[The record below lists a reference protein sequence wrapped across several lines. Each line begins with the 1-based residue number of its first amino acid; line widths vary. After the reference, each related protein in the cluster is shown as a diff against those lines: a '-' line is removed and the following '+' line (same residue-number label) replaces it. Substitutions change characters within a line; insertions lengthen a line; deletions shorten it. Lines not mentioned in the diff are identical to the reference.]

1 MRTRFMTASFI
12 ALCLIGRGPAAA
24 QPAATPTQDAL
35 AAARELVQVARAAD
49 QLKLILPSIIQ
60 ALKPAVVQGR
70 PEVERDFDAFAPAL
84 LDNMSA
90 RLPEF
95 ADEIVLIYA
104 RNFTPGEMREMTT
117 FYRTPVGQKLL
128 EKLPTVTQESM
139 RAGQAWGQRIGAEV
153 QNRMIEELRKR
164 GHNI

>member
-12 ALCLIGRGPAAA
+12 ALYLIGLGPAAA
-24 QPAATPTQDAL
+24 QPAAAPTPDAL

-104 RNFTPGEMREMTT
+104 RNFTPGEMREMTA

>member
-1 MRTRFMTASFI
+1 MTASFI

-104 RNFTPGEMREMTT
+104 RNFTPGEMHEMTT

>member
-104 RNFTPGEMREMTT
+104 RNFTPGEMREMTA

>member
-1 MRTRFMTASFI
+1 MRTRFMMAGFI
-12 ALCLIGRGPAAA
+12 ALCLTGGGPAAA
-24 QPAATPTQDAL
+24 QPATAPTQDAL
-35 AAARELVQVARAAD
+35 AAARELVQVARATD
-49 QLKLILPSIIQ
+49 QLKLILPSLIQ

-70 PEVERDFDAFAPAL
+70 PEVEKDFDAFAPAL
-84 LDNMSA
+84 LDTMSA

-95 ADEIVLIYA
+95 AAEIVLIYA
-104 RNFTPGEMREMTT
+104 RNFTPEEMHQMTA

>member
-1 MRTRFMTASFI
+1 MRRRFVMAGFI
-12 ALCLIGRGPAAA
+12 ALYLIGSGPAAA
-24 QPAATPTQDAL
+24 QTATAPTQDAL
-35 AAARELVQVARAAD
+35 AAARELVQVARATD

-70 PEVERDFDAFAPAL
+70 PEVEKDFDAFAPAL

-95 ADEIVLIYA
+95 AAEIVLIYA
-104 RNFTPGEMREMTT
+104 RNFTPEEMRQMTT

-153 QNRMIEELRKR
+153 QNRMIEELRKK

>member
-1 MRTRFMTASFI
+1 MRTRFMMAGFI

-24 QPAATPTQDAL
+24 QPAAAPTQDAL
-35 AAARELVQVARAAD
+35 AAARELVQVARATD
-49 QLKLILPSIIQ
+49 QLKLILPTIIQ
-60 ALKPAVVQGR
+60 ALRPAVVQGR
-70 PEVERDFDAFAPAL
+70 PQVEKDFDAFAPAL

-95 ADEIVLIYA
+95 AEQIILIYA

-139 RAGQAWGQRIGAEV
+139 RVGQAWGQRIGAEV
-153 QNRMIEELRKR
+153 QNRMIEELRKK
-164 GHNI
+164 GHDL

>member
-1 MRTRFMTASFI
+1 MTASFI

>member
-1 MRTRFMTASFI
+1 MRTRFIAASFI

>member
-1 MRTRFMTASFI
+1 MAVFI
-12 ALCLIGRGPAAA
+12 ALCLMGGRPAAA
-24 QPAATPTQDAL
+24 QPAAAPTQDAL

-104 RNFTPGEMREMTT
+104 RNFTPGEMREMTA

>member
-1 MRTRFMTASFI
+1 MRTRFIMAGFI
-12 ALCLIGRGPAAA
+12 ALCLTGGGPAAA
-24 QPAATPTQDAL
+24 QPAAAPTQDAL
-35 AAARELVQVARAAD
+35 AAARELVQVARATD
-49 QLKLILPSIIQ
+49 QLKLILPSLIQ

-70 PEVERDFDAFAPAL
+70 PEVEKDFDAFAPAL
-84 LDNMSA
+84 LDTMSA

-95 ADEIVLIYA
+95 AAEIVLIYA
-104 RNFTPGEMREMTT
+104 RNFTPEEMHQMTA

>member
-1 MRTRFMTASFI
+1 MMAGFI
-12 ALCLIGRGPAAA
+12 ALCLTGHGPAAA
-24 QPAATPTQDAL
+24 QPAAAPTQDAL
-35 AAARELVQVARAAD
+35 AAARELVQVAHATD
-49 QLKLILPSIIQ
+49 QLKLILPTILQ
-60 ALKPAVVQGR
+60 ALRPAVVQGR
-70 PEVERDFDAFAPAL
+70 PQVEKDFDAFAPAL

-95 ADEIVLIYA
+95 AEQIILIYA

-153 QNRMIEELRKR
+153 QNRMIEELRKK
-164 GHNI
+164 GHDL

>member
-1 MRTRFMTASFI
+1 MRTRFMMTGFI
-12 ALCLIGRGPAAA
+12 ALCLMGGGPAAA
-24 QPAATPTQDAL
+24 QPATPPTQDAL
-35 AAARELVQVARAAD
+35 AAARELVQVARATD

-70 PEVERDFDAFAPAL
+70 PEVEKDFDAFAPAL
-84 LDNMSA
+84 LDNMNA

-95 ADEIVLIYA
+95 AAEIVLIYA
-104 RNFTPGEMREMTT
+104 RNFTPEEMRQMTT

-139 RAGQAWGQRIGAEV
+139 RVGQAWGQRIGAEV
-153 QNRMIEELRKR
+153 QNRMIEELRKK

>member
-1 MRTRFMTASFI
+1 MKRRFVMAGFI
-12 ALCLIGRGPAAA
+12 ALYLIGSGPAAA
-24 QPAATPTQDAL
+24 QTAPTQDAL
-35 AAARELVQVARAAD
+35 AAARELVQVARATD

-70 PEVERDFDAFAPAL
+70 PEVEKDFDAFAPAL
-84 LDNMSA
+84 LDNMTA

-95 ADEIVLIYA
+95 TAEIVVIYA
-104 RNFTPGEMREMTT
+104 RNFTPEEMRQMTA

-139 RAGQAWGQRIGAEV
+139 RVGQAWGQRIGAEV
-153 QNRMIEELRKR
+153 QNRMIEELRKK

>member
-1 MRTRFMTASFI
+1 MRTRFIAASFI

-139 RAGQAWGQRIGAEV
+139 RVGQAWGQRIGEEV

-164 GHNI
+164 GHDL

>member
-1 MRTRFMTASFI
+1 MMAGFI
-12 ALCLIGRGPAAA
+12 ALCVMGGGPAAA
-24 QPAATPTQDAL
+24 QPAAAPAQDAL

-49 QLKLILPSIIQ
+49 QVKQLLPSLVQ

-70 PEVERDFDAFAPAL
+70 PQVERDFDAFVPVL
-84 LDNMSA
+84 LDNMNSRMTELA
-90 RLPEF
+90 EQ
-95 ADEIVLIYA
+95 IVLIYA
-104 RNFTPGEMREMTT
+104 RNFTPEEMREMTR

-153 QNRMIEELRKR
+153 QNRMIEELRKK
-164 GHNI
+164 GHDL

>member
-1 MRTRFMTASFI
+1 MRTRFMIAGFI

-24 QPAATPTQDAL
+24 QPAAAPTQDAL

-70 PEVERDFDAFAPAL
+70 PQIEKDFDAFAPAL

-95 ADEIVLIYA
+95 TEQIVLIYA
-104 RNFTPGEMREMTT
+104 HNFTPEEMREMTT
-117 FYRTPVGQKLL
+117 FYRSPVGQRLL
-128 EKLPTVTQESM
+128 EKLPAVTQESM
-139 RAGQAWGQRIGAEV
+139 RVGQAWGQRIGAEV
-153 QNRMIEELRKR
+153 QNRMIEELRKK
-164 GHNI
+164 GHDL

>member
-1 MRTRFMTASFI
+1 MRTRFMMAGFI
-12 ALCLIGRGPAAA
+12 ALCLMGGGPAAA
-24 QPAATPTQDAL
+24 QPAAAPTQDAL
-35 AAARELVQVARAAD
+35 AAARELVQVARATD
-49 QLKLILPSIIQ
+49 PLKLILPSIIQ

-70 PEVERDFDAFAPAL
+70 PEVEKDFDAFAPAL

-95 ADEIVLIYA
+95 AAEIVVIYA
-104 RNFTPGEMREMTT
+104 RNFTPEEMRQMTA

-153 QNRMIEELRKR
+153 QNRMIEELRKK

>member
-1 MRTRFMTASFI
+1 MTASFI
-12 ALCLIGRGPAAA
+12 ALCLIGSGPAAA

-104 RNFTPGEMREMTT
+104 RNFTPGEMREMTA

>member
-1 MRTRFMTASFI
+1 MRTRFMMAGFI
-12 ALCLIGRGPAAA
+12 ALCLTGPDPAAA
-24 QPAATPTQDAL
+24 QPATAPTQDAL
-35 AAARELVQVARAAD
+35 AAARELVQVARATD

-70 PEVERDFDAFAPAL
+70 PEVEKDFDAFAPAL
-84 LDNMSA
+84 LDNMTA

-95 ADEIVLIYA
+95 VAEIVVIYA
-104 RNFTPGEMREMTT
+104 RNFTPEEMRQMTA

-139 RAGQAWGQRIGAEV
+139 RVGQAWGQRIGADV
-153 QNRMIEELRKR
+153 QNRMIEELRKK